1 MYFIKP
7 SNKLNPRLFFRRST
21 LIPQRRAV
29 RKRLSVY
36 KGFNILQPG
45 ESPKMLDIQEIASTD
60 IRRINEFVDFPFLLY
75 RHVRQWIPPFKAEM
89 RRILMRRHPFFEH
102 SEAAFFLARRGGEVV
117 GRITAFENRRFND
130 FRHRRQA
137 RFHHFECAEDG
148 QAAAALMEAALSWAS
163 RRGLEEMVGPY
174 GLSHMDGGGVL
185 IEGFEHRASMTM
197 MPYHL
202 PYYGRL
208 IEQNGFQK
216 ARDQFTAVVDRRTF
230 RTPEKIERVAKL
242 HYKRGHFRVPVFRSK
257 RSLLG
262 IAGQIGD
269 VYNRAFASHED
280 FCPLEDREI
289 DQLAREL
296 ILVSKPS
303 LIKVLY
309 YDEKVVGFLF
319 AFPDLSG
326 ALRRARGRLG
336 PLRLVDLLTEAGRTD
351 TLIVNGAAILPEYQ
365 KLGGNGLLYYELI
378 RAIRDAR
385 YVRAEMVQIADTTTL
400 MLADMK
406 TLGGRVYKTH
416 RVYRHGL

>member
-1 MYFIKP
+1 
-7 SNKLNPRLFFRRST
+7 
-21 LIPQRRAV
+21 
-29 RKRLSVY
+29 
-36 KGFNILQPG
+36 
-45 ESPKMLDIQEIASTD
+45 MLEIQEIAATD
-60 IRRINEFVDFPFLLY
+60 HRRIDEFIGFPFQLY
-75 RHVRQWIPPFKAEM
+75 RHAAQWIPPFRAEM
-89 RRILMRRHPFFEH
+89 RSILMRRHPFFEH
-102 SEAAFFLARRGGEVV
+102 SEAAFFLARRGGRVV

-130 FRHRRQA
+130 FRDRKEA

-148 QAAAALMEAALSWAS
+148 QAAAALLEAALSWAS

-185 IEGFEHRASMTM
+185 IEGFEHRGSMTM

-208 IEQNGFQK
+208 IEQNGFVK
-216 ARDQFTAVVDRRTF
+216 ARDQFTAVVDRHAF
-230 RTPEKIERVAKL
+230 RTPEKIERVARI
-242 HYKRGHFRVPVFRSK
+242 HYERGHFRVPVFRSK
-257 RSLLG
+257 RALLG

-269 VYNRAFASHED
+269 VYNRAFAAHED
-280 FCPLEDREI
+280 FCPLQDQEI
-289 DQLAREL
+289 DRLASEL

-326 ALRRARGRLG
+326 ALQRARGRLG
-336 PLRLVDLLTEAGRTD
+336 PLRLVDLLTEARRTD

-378 RAIRDAR
+378 RAIQDSR
-385 YVRAEMVQIADTTTL
+385 YTRAEMVQIADTTTL

-406 TLGGRVYKTH
+406 TLGGRVYKIH
-416 RVYRHGL
+416 RIYRRAL